1 MLYEYIPILLILI
14 FAIGLACIML
24 GLSASL
30 GPKKEAKG
38 KLEAYESGIA
48 ATGDTRGKFS
58 IKYYLVGALFILFDV
73 EAVFLFAWAVVFK
86 DLGMLAFIE
95 IIVFLIVIMAGYFYV
110 VKKGALDWE

>member
-1 MLYEYIPILLILI
+1 MLYDYIPILLILI
-14 FAIGLACIML
+14 FAIGLAFIML
-24 GLSASL
+24 GLSANL
-30 GPKKEAKG
+30 GPKRQAKG
-38 KLEAYESGIA
+38 KLDPYESGIA